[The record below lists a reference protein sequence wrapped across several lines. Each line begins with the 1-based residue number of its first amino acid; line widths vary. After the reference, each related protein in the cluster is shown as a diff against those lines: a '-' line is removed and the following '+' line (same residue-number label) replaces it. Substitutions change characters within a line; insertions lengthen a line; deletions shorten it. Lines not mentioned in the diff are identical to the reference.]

1 MSRKE
6 GFVVSMMALGL
17 LLVGSPWLLSFSDDE
32 LAAISACGIGTLLMV
47 PAMAALLGR
56 QDIADGAAL
65 TLGAWSLLAPL
76 VLGFA
81 PNLPALTAHLITG
94 VASMLLAVAGE
105 DWRSQG
111 PPEIRV

>member
-1 MSRKE
+1 MSSRE
-6 GFVVSMMALGL
+6 GFLLSLMAIGL
-17 LLVGSPWLLSFSDDE
+17 LMVGSPWLLDYSGNE

-56 QDIADGAAL
+56 QEIATGAAL
-65 TLGAWSLLAPL
+65 TLGAWSLLAPI
-76 VLGFA
+76 VVGFA
-81 PNLPALTAHLITG
+81 TELPALTVHLIAGT
-94 VASMLLAVAGE
+94 ASMLLAVASQ